1 MDNLVVAA
9 EFAIATQQLLEERER
24 LENELAYYKSAFDA
38 LRSQNERYCAM
49 LRSNMSTLDEVSDPS
64 KSSDTQ
70 WVAGNFLYQPSIDQY
85 LKDSIDV
92 YQHNS
97 AQRAM
102 ALLSLKISTGNLTD
116 AQRVNALLL
125 LTAIMRS
132 SGTNRDADQLMEK
145 ALMIADDALQIA
157 GKMEDHSWA
166 KQSEASQDQEI
177 NVDAASESEGDG
189 EISSSD
195 DDGPVSP
202 TGSPPATTGGT
213 DRSQRVLNR
222 VRRVNIPNA
231 AATEIVPRATIPD
244 PPFHSDGR
252 TLNDRLAVV
261 PDGPDASPQHRLPHA
276 ENNIELHRE
285 EPPSKF
291 SKYMEEADQIL
302 DQLIQGH
309 AEYMNGVEQGRSTLI
324 ASVLGISKENA
335 HGELPEKSK
344 KSIRG
349 DPEVD
354 PLIEELDSMMAEVND
369 RNGGQDTQNP
379 NARSDDSERSDLPAA
394 SRAQVDIGRTREPI
408 VPYNTILKQMKRMT
422 IEILHARIEI
432 ARVYQEWEKMASLA
446 ATAIVQSDLIGS
458 KSFIA
463 TSNLQRGIALFNM
476 RVYWEATKS
485 FEMCQKWTEN
495 KEESIVVEDWLAKA
509 NQAQTRAQSVFSQSS
524 VFNFDHMRPRTGTNS
539 VPATPGALRQ
549 ELDIGSDFDSVRG
562 FGSRAPSVA
571 SIPVE
576 SPQWRRPTSVDR
588 GSPMRSSPEPSLLSA
603 HWTPTTPRIS
613 SPLAPRKPFRKE
625 MQSKIDQQ
633 QNPIP
638 TRTVSVGYKPPS
650 RKQDQRPEPG
660 RAKSVYERSLFGGAN
675 KSQGSYRAQSISKQP
690 RKLRESLLDHRANL
704 EEHRRQSELAGIE
717 EFEALGRTSKTR
729 SPSNLTDRNQM
740 TQKLDRSAGKS
751 DERPLRNSKA
761 DKKSLKPGDLQAEI
775 NSQGSNTPSPDKETA
790 SQKEPP
796 TQSHNQKSVKPLTAS
811 SPDDDL
817 PFHLKDAR
825 RKTWAELPILEY
837 DDFAEEN
844 TQNKDTGTG
853 PLAEPNQYEF
863 SLAKELEGADKT
875 EGSDCSIEELVE
887 SNAGTPS
894 EQSPSTDSGS
904 KLGGEESFV
913 GEAPVEEGGPDD
925 LYGIEDS
932 YVPPSARSASKS
944 PTPVTA
950 TETEKDS
957 DTDNFEWEDVS
968 PNLNA
973 PPRPT
978 EQAAHREANTG
989 NEQPSIMPPKQE
1001 PSPVTETDDPSDDK
1015 DVEGEYMP
1023 PKPDTPPPS
1032 DEQDPDC
1039 GTNPEIEHGK
1049 QASEKQ
1055 EQEVETP
1062 PAEVGVDE
1070 NESMEQEVETPP
1082 AEVEFE
1088 EDESTEQDVDTPTTE
1103 VDEDESAEQKESLL
1117 SLNGEDAVGEAQ
1129 EGVNMQQTH
1138 AQSPKSERG
1147 GQGGGH
1153 RKKGKKKK
1161 RGKGGKR

>member
-1 MDNLVVAA
+1 M
-9 EFAIATQQLLEERER
+9 Q
-24 LENELAYYKSAFDA
+24 
-38 LRSQNERYCAM
+38 
-49 LRSNMSTLDEVSDPS
+49 
-64 KSSDTQ
+64 
-70 WVAGNFLYQPSIDQY
+70 
-85 LKDSIDV
+85 
-92 YQHNS
+92 
-97 AQRAM
+97 
-102 ALLSLKISTGNLTD
+102 
-116 AQRVNALLL
+116 
-125 LTAIMRS
+125 
-132 SGTNRDADQLMEK
+132 
-145 ALMIADDALQIA
+145 
-157 GKMEDHSWA
+157 
-166 KQSEASQDQEI
+166 
-177 NVDAASESEGDG
+177 
-189 EISSSD
+189 
-195 DDGPVSP
+195 
-202 TGSPPATTGGT
+202 
-213 DRSQRVLNR
+213 
-222 VRRVNIPNA
+222 
-231 AATEIVPRATIPD
+231 
-244 PPFHSDGR
+244 
-252 TLNDRLAVV
+252 
-261 PDGPDASPQHRLPHA
+261 PQHRLPHA

-354 PLIEELDSMMAEVND
+354 PLIGELDSMIAEVED
-369 RNGGQDTQNP
+369 RNSGRDTQNP
-379 NARSDDSERSDLPAA
+379 NASSDDAKRSDLLPA
-394 SRAQVDIGRTREPI
+394 SRARVDIGQTREPVI
-408 VPYNTILKQMKRMT
+408 PYSTILKQMKRMT

-446 ATAIVQSDLIGS
+446 ATAIVQSDLLGS
-458 KSFIA
+458 KSFLA

-485 FEMCQKWTEN
+485 FEVCQKWTEN
-495 KEESIVVEDWLAKA
+495 KEGRTVVEQWLAKA

-539 VPATPGALRQ
+539 VPVTPGALRQ
-549 ELDIGSDFDSVRG
+549 ELDIGSDFDSIRG

-633 QNPIP
+633 ENPIP

-650 RKQDQRPEPG
+650 RKQDQRLEPG

-717 EFEALGRTSKTR
+717 EFEALGRTSKAR
-729 SPSNLTDRNQM
+729 SPSNLADGNQM
-740 TQKLDRSAGKS
+740 TQTLGRSGGKS
-751 DERPLRNSKA
+751 DDGTLQNSIA
-761 DKKSLKPGDLQAEI
+761 DKRNLKPGDLQAEI
-775 NSQGSNTPSPDKETA
+775 NSQGGNTPSPDNESA

-796 TQSHNQKSVKPLTAS
+796 TQSHNQKSVRPLTAS

-817 PFHLKDAR
+817 PSHLKAAM

-844 TQNKDTGTG
+844 TQDENTSTGT
-853 PLAEPNQYEF
+853 PAEPNQYEF
-863 SLAKELEGADKT
+863 SLAKELEGADET
-875 EGSDCSIEELVE
+875 ERSDYSIQEPVE

-904 KLGGEESFV
+904 VLGGEETSV
-913 GEAPVEEGGPDD
+913 GEAPVEKGGPDD
-925 LYGIEDS
+925 LYGIEDD
-932 YVPPSARSASKS
+932 YVPPSARSASNA
-944 PTPVTA
+944 PNPVTA
-950 TETEKDS
+950 TETETEKDS
-957 DTDNFEWEDVS
+957 DANDAEPEDVS
-968 PNLNA
+968 SNPKA

-978 EQAAHREANTG
+978 EQPAHREANTG

-1001 PSPVTETDDPSDDK
+1001 PSPVTETDDPSNDK
-1015 DVEGEYMP
+1015 DDEWEHVS
-1023 PKPDTPPPS
+1023 PKPDTPPLPV
-1032 DEQDPDC
+1032 EQHPD
-1039 GTNPEIEHGK
+1039 
-1049 QASEKQ
+1049 SESKSNSAQETEGSQKQ

-1062 PAEVGVDE
+1062 PAEVEVDE
-1070 NESMEQEVETPP
+1070 N
-1082 AEVEFE
+1082 
-1088 EDESTEQDVDTPTTE
+1088 ESTEQDVGTPTTE
-1103 VDEDESAEQKESLL
+1103 VDQDESAEQKESLL
-1117 SLNGEDAVGEAQ
+1117 SLNGAVSAGEAQ
-1129 EGVNMQQTH
+1129 EDVKTEQTQ
-1138 AQSPKSERG
+1138 AESPKSGRG
-1147 GQGGGH
+1147 GQGGSQ

-1161 RGKGGKR
+1161 RKGGKR